1 MAITLKTGDK
11 VMLRNGK
18 FYMVLKDTV
27 MSSLLVSETGDIISL
42 DSYGEDLRTKR
53 NRLNQPSG
61 LPFDIVA
68 VLRPTKPND
77 ILKFNAETNILIWF
91 EDSESDKEAA

>member
-1 MAITLKTGDK
+1 MVTLKTGDK

-18 FYMVLKDTV
+18 LYMILKDTA
-27 MSSLLVSETGDIISL
+27 MSSLLVSENGDVISL

-61 LPFDIVA
+61 LPFDIVKI
-68 VLRPTKPND
+68 LRPTKPND
-77 ILKFNAETNILIWF
+77 ILNFNAKTNIVIWF
-91 EDSESDKEAA
+91 ENSEIDKEAA